1 MTRSPMVLA
10 NITTGVDLMTTPK
23 QIQTPSEKPIR
34 LLDEFSGSIGDLG
47 TFLPYVLAVITVAG
61 LNSTSVFVGFGLFYV
76 LSGWF
81 YTIPMAVQPMK
92 AAAAAVLVH
101 QLTIPEIAAAG
112 FIMGA
117 VLLILGLTGVINQLA
132 RLTPP
137 GVTGGIQV
145 GLGLSLA
152 LMGLKM
158 VHTDPL
164 LGWVILAGML
174 VLLTSRRFPASI
186 FALVVGTGLAFVLHP
201 ELSLPSLSWGLQMP
215 ELILPKTADF
225 QRGFLMLVLPQLPLT
240 LTNAVLVTAALSAEL
255 YGPRAARVTEKN
267 LSLSMGLA
275 NLLVAPW
282 GGFMMC
288 HGSGGVAAHY
298 RFGGRTRLTPFIIG
312 FALVLLGLCLGND
325 GVKLLQLIP
334 EAVLGALLFYSGVDL
349 ASAARGIDQ
358 RNDVF
363 LVLVVAALTLAINPA
378 IAFVVGLIV
387 AKGLKLNIVKI

>member
-1 MTRSPMVLA
+1 
-10 NITTGVDLMTTPK
+10 
-23 QIQTPSEKPIR
+23 
-34 LLDEFSGSIGDLG
+34 
-47 TFLPYVLAVITVAG
+47 
-61 LNSTSVFVGFGLFYV
+61 
-76 LSGWF
+76 
-81 YTIPMAVQPMK
+81 
-92 AAAAAVLVH
+92 
-101 QLTIPEIAAAG
+101 
-112 FIMGA
+112 
-117 VLLILGLTGVINQLA
+117 
-132 RLTPP
+132 
-137 GVTGGIQV
+137 
-145 GLGLSLA
+145 
-152 LMGLKM
+152 
-158 VHTDPL
+158 
-164 LGWVILAGML
+164 
-174 VLLTSRRFPASI
+174 
-186 FALVVGTGLAFVLHP
+186 
-201 ELSLPSLSWGLQMP
+201 
-215 ELILPKTADF
+215 
-225 QRGFLMLVLPQLPLT
+225 MLVLPQLPLT

-358 RNDVF
+358 RKDVF